1 LFWSLSGGIYVQEP
15 DACPASVAALMQLVN
30 NHPGHFPMG
39 FAYGHLSSKAV
50 AVAEHKGR
58 GLAAQQLLE
67 EFSSQRVLNAN
78 ASDSRHSKH
87 ACVIVKSNYCMLS
100 VGLWIHQAAPML

>member
-1 LFWSLSGGIYVQEP
+1 MTLPGGWQLSACQLPAHILSPTLPLSGGIYVQEP
-15 DACPASVAALMQLVN
+15 DACPASVAALVQLVN

-50 AVAEHKGR
+50 AIAGHKGR

-67 EFSSQRVLNAN
+67 EFSSQKRLNGN
-78 ASDSRHSKH
+78 VSGG
-87 ACVIVKSNYCMLS
+87 
-100 VGLWIHQAAPML
+100 VGR

>member
-1 LFWSLSGGIYVQEP
+1 MQEP
-15 DACPASVAALMQLVN
+15 DACPASVAALVQLVN

-50 AVAEHKGR
+50 AIAGHKGR

-67 EFSSQRVLNAN
+67 EFSSQKRLNGN
-78 ASDSRHSKH
+78 VSGG
-87 ACVIVKSNYCMLS
+87 
-100 VGLWIHQAAPML
+100 VGR